1 MFPKILIANRG
12 EIAVRVIRACK
23 EMGISTVA
31 VFSEADRTALHVALA
46 DESVC
51 IGSAPASGSYLNMP
65 AVLSAAIVTGA
76 QAIHPGYGLLSEN
89 PRFAELCERCEEDK
103 AAVSRALDYL
113 EKEGYLE
120 ASDKNAKRYRHPLH
134 LTEKG
139 VQASSIIAA
148 KIDAVLEEINSS
160 LTEQE
165 RLAFYRSLTAISNR
179 LDAIA
184 NMPIHEPKG
193 ITAVSASAGSTGNAG
208 NAGSAS
214 AAAPADLPTATKSG
228 SAKDANTGAPAS
240 EPLRTEK
247 SNH

>member
-1 MFPKILIANRG
+1 MEERFETFTVLIGRINRNIRKIKNQ
-12 EIAVRVIRACK
+12 
-23 EMGISTVA
+23 EMASYQLRSIHISCLYYLYSTG
-31 VFSEADRTALHVALA
+31 SLTA
-46 DESVC
+46 
-51 IGSAPASGSYLNMP
+51 
-65 AVLSAAIVTGA
+65 
-76 QAIHPGYGLLSEN
+76 
-89 PRFAELCERCEEDK
+89 AELCERCEEDK

-139 VQASSIIAA
+139 TQASSIITA

-184 NMPIHEPKG
+184 DMPIHEPKG
-193 ITAVSASAGSTGNAG
+193 ITAANTSANRSC
-208 NAGSAS
+208 NAGSA
-214 AAAPADLPTATKSG
+214 AAAASADLPTATKSG
-228 SAKDANTGAPAS
+228 SARAANTGAS
-240 EPLRTEK
+240 ENESLRTEK
-247 SNH
+247 NNH

>member
-1 MFPKILIANRG
+1 MEERFETFTVLIGRINRN
-12 EIAVRVIRACK
+12 IRRIK
-23 EMGISTVA
+23 NQEMASFQLKSIHISCLYYLY
-31 VFSEADRTALHVALA
+31 S
-46 DESVC
+46 
-51 IGSAPASGSYLNMP
+51 SGSLT
-65 AVLSAAIVTGA
+65 A
-76 QAIHPGYGLLSEN
+76 
-89 PRFAELCERCEEDK
+89 AELCERCEEDK

>member
-1 MFPKILIANRG
+1 MEERFETFTVLIGRINRN
-12 EIAVRVIRACK
+12 IRRIKNK
-23 EMGISTVA
+23 EMASYQLKSIHISCLYYLY
-31 VFSEADRTALHVALA
+31 S
-46 DESVC
+46 
-51 IGSAPASGSYLNMP
+51 SGSLT
-65 AVLSAAIVTGA
+65 A
-76 QAIHPGYGLLSEN
+76 
-89 PRFAELCERCEEDK
+89 AELCERCEEDK

>member
-1 MFPKILIANRG
+1 MYLEF
-12 EIAVRVIRACK
+12 VD
-23 EMGISTVA
+23 ISTSKGLFVEERFETFT
-31 VFSEADRTALHVALA
+31 VL
-46 DESVC
+46 
-51 IGSAPASGSYLNMP
+51 IGRINRNIRRIKNQEMASFQLKSIHISCLYYLYSSGSLT
-65 AVLSAAIVTGA
+65 A
-76 QAIHPGYGLLSEN
+76 
-89 PRFAELCERCEEDK
+89 AELCERCEEDK

>member
-1 MFPKILIANRG
+1 MYLEF
-12 EIAVRVIRACK
+12 VD
-23 EMGISTVA
+23 ISTSKGLFVEERFETFT
-31 VFSEADRTALHVALA
+31 VL
-46 DESVC
+46 
-51 IGSAPASGSYLNMP
+51 IGRINRNIRKIKNQEMASYQLKSIHISCLYYLYSSGSLT
-65 AVLSAAIVTGA
+65 A
-76 QAIHPGYGLLSEN
+76 
-89 PRFAELCERCEEDK
+89 AELCERCEEDK